1 MSEEN
6 PEKSTED
13 VPEKM
18 SENQKLMYAVFGAIL
33 IGFLM
38 VGISKEDQTKEQK
51 EGASMIRNVVAMQEM
66 ASQKCT
72 KAIMDKTGEQVY
84 FPSGTDGDK
93 ETYVTLKWVGEN
105 ADKGGFKTASCTLNG
120 QLGGISELIIDG
132 KEIIKK
138 KI

>member
-1 MSEEN
+1 MSEET
-6 PEKSTED
+6 PEKTTEE
-13 VPEKM
+13 VPEKI
-18 SENQKLMYAVFGAIL
+18 SANQKLMYAVFGAII
-33 IGFLM
+33 IGFLT
-38 VGISKEDQTKEQK
+38 VGLSKEEQSTAQK
-51 EGASMIRNVVAMQEM
+51 EASSMIRNVVAMQEM

-84 FPSGTDGDK
+84 FPSETQGDK
-93 ETYVTLKWVGEN
+93 ETYVTMKWVGEN
-105 ADKGGFKTASCTLNG
+105 AQKGGFKTASCTLNG